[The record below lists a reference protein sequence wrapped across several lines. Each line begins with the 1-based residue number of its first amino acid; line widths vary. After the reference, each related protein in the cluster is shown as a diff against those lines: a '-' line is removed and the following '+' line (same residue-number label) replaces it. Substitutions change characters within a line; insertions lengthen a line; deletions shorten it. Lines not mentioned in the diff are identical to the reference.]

1 LLRLHLSFL
10 AEQREEMVSSRAV
23 FWQHPATMK
32 TRAAMILCAC
42 LAWAAFL
49 TTSTVGAATP
59 KPNIVYILCDDLGYG
74 DVHCLNSKGKIA
86 TPHADRLAAGGM
98 VFTDAHSSSSVCS
111 PTRYGIMTGRYNWR
125 SKLQRFVLG
134 GLSPRLIEPG
144 RLTVPAL
151 LKQHG
156 YATACVGKWHLGMD
170 WVKKEGKD
178 VSELEIE
185 TREQVWNVDYT
196 KPITNGPNSVGFDY
210 YFGISASLD
219 MVPYTFI
226 ENDRVTVVPTVEKS
240 FPLMHG
246 KEGNPSRLGPAAEKF
261 EDVDVLPTLTRKAVE
276 YIGQRAADAKA
287 GKPFFLYLPLNA
299 PHTPIAPSPEWQG
312 KSGLNPYAD
321 YVMETDATLGAVMEA
336 LEKNGVAEN
345 TLLIFTSDNGCSP
358 QADFPALL
366 AKGHNPSYHFR
377 GHKADIWDGGH
388 RIPFIVRW
396 PGKVQPGSSSEQ
408 LICLTDLMATC
419 ASILG
424 VKLPDNAGE
433 DSVSMMMALQ
443 GTLTDLYSAMIGTR
457 STGWRE
463 TVVHHSINGRFSIRE
478 SRWKLEL
485 CPGSG
490 GWSAPRDPQ
499 AVRQGLPRVQ
509 LYDMGGDVGEKV
521 NVQDKHPDV
530 VARLTKLLEKYVAEG
545 RSTPGAPQ
553 KNTVE
558 VDIWKKDPA
567 PVGKAAKEKQAAM
580 LKAD

>member
-1 LLRLHLSFL
+1 
-10 AEQREEMVSSRAV
+10 
-23 FWQHPATMK
+23 MK

-49 TTSTVGAATP
+49 TASTVVAAAS

-74 DVHCLNSKGKIA
+74 DVHCLNPRGKIA
-86 TPHADRLAAGGM
+86 TPHADKLASQGM
-98 VFTDAHSSSSVCS
+98 IFTDAHSSSSVCS

-125 SKLQRFVLG
+125 SRLQTGVLG

-151 LKQHG
+151 LKKQG
-156 YATACVGKWHLGMD
+156 YYAACVGKWHLGMD

-178 VSELEIE
+178 VSELNIE
-185 TREQVWNVDYT
+185 KAEQVWNVDYS
-196 KPITNGPNSVGFDY
+196 KPIVNGPNSVGFDY
-210 YFGISASLD
+210 YYGISASLD

-226 ENDRVTVVPTVEKS
+226 ENDRVVVVPTVEKA

-246 KEGNPSRLGPAAEKF
+246 KEGRPSRLGPAAEKF

-276 YIGQRAADAKA
+276 IIAARAADAKA

-299 PHTPIAPSPEWQG
+299 PHTPIAPTPEWQG

-321 YVMETDATLGAVMEA
+321 FVMQTDATLGAVMRA
-336 LEKNGVAEN
+336 LDENGVADN

-366 AKGHNPSYHFR
+366 AKGHNPSHNFR
-377 GHKADIWDGGH
+377 GTKADIWDGGH
-388 RIPFIVRW
+388 HIPFIVRW

-408 LICLTDLMATC
+408 LVCLTDLMATC
-419 ASILG
+419 AAILG

-443 GTLTDLYSAMIGTR
+443 GTPTDLYTAMIGTR

-463 TVVHHSINGRFSIRE
+463 TVVHHSINGKFSIRE
-478 SRWKLEL
+478 GRWKLEL

-490 GWSAPRDPQ
+490 GWSIPRDPQ
-499 AVRQGLPRVQ
+499 AVQQGLPQVQ
-509 LYDMGGDVGEKV
+509 LYDMAGD
-521 NVQDKHPDV
+521 
-530 VARLTKLLEKYVAEG
+530 
-545 RSTPGAPQ
+545 
-553 KNTVE
+553 
-558 VDIWKKDPA
+558 
-567 PVGKAAKEKQAAM
+567 
-580 LKAD
+580 